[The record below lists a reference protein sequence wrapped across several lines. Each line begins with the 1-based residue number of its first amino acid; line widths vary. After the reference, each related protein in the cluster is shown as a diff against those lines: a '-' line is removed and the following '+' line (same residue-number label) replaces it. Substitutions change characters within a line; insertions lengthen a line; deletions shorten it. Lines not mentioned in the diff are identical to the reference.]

1 MALILDGN
9 NTPTAGGIGYGDG
22 TELAFTAA
30 GTSGQPV
37 VSGGAGAPV
46 FRPYTLP
53 ASDGSAS
60 QVLQTNG
67 SGALSFATVGGGIV
81 TIASGSFPS
90 AAVLDIIN
98 IPATY
103 AYLVMQVNGAS
114 SDTGSNFLLTQVSVN
129 NGTSFDTTA
138 NNYLGQMLNSA
149 SVSNTSLATL
159 GTYASTAGIAEL
171 GYATIVLEGYQG
183 GCNLTY
189 NGRITHS
196 LTDRE
201 RTLGTYVGSTN
212 AINALRFTW
221 SAGGNFDAGTYALY
235 GVS

>member
-1 MALILDGN
+1 MSSISAGIATGTALVS
-9 NTPTAGGIGYGDG
+9 TGD
-22 TELAFTAA
+22 T
-30 GTSGQPV
+30 
-37 VSGGAGAPV
+37 
-46 FRPYTLP
+46 
-53 ASDGSAS
+53 
-60 QVLQTNG
+60 
-67 SGALSFATVGGGIV
+67 SGALQLQVNGTTPSVTLAANGSIGVGSTPGYGTNGQVLTSSGTGSAPTWATPAGGGIV
-81 TIASGSFPS
+81 TIASGSFPA
-90 AAVLDIIN
+90 AAVLDITS

-103 AYLVMQVNGAS
+103 AYLVVQVNGVS
-114 SDTGSNFLLTQVSVN
+114 SNTGSNFLLTQVSVN

-149 SVSNTSLATL
+149 AVSDTSRATL
-159 GTYASTAGIAEL
+159 GTYASVAGIAEL

-201 RTLGTYVGSTN
+201 RTLGTYVGSTS

>member
-1 MALILDGN
+1 MSTI
-9 NTPTAGGIGYGDG
+9 
-22 TELAFTAA
+22 AA
-30 GTSGQPV
+30 GTSSGTALVSTGNTDGTLQLQVNGTTPSVTLAANGSIGVGSTPGYGTNGQV
-37 VSGGAGAPV
+37 LTSSG
-46 FRPYTLP
+46 T
-53 ASDGSAS
+53 GSAP
-60 QVLQTNG
+60 TW
-67 SGALSFATVGGGIV
+67 ATPAGGGIV
-81 TIASGSFPS
+81 TIASGSFPA
-90 AAVLDIIN
+90 AAVLDITS

-103 AYLVMQVNGAS
+103 AYLVVQVNGVS
-114 SDTGSNFLLTQVSVN
+114 SNTGSNFLLTQVSVN

-149 SVSNTSLATL
+149 AVSNTSLATL
-159 GTYASTAGIAEL
+159 GTYASTAGAAEL
-171 GYATIVLEGYQG
+171 GYATIVLQGYQG

-189 NGRITHS
+189 GGRIAHS

-201 RTLGTYVGSTN
+201 RTLGTYVGSTS

>member
-1 MALILDGN
+1 MTTTINADTATGGAIITGDASGQLALQ
-9 NTPTAGGIGYGDG
+9 
-22 TELAFTAA
+22 AA
-30 GTSGQPV
+30 GVTGL
-37 VSGGAGAPV
+37 
-46 FRPYTLP
+46 TLNSSSAIGVGSSP
-53 ASDGSAS
+53 SFGSAN
-60 QVLQTNG
+60 QVLQSNG
-67 SGALSFATVGGGIV
+67 SAAAPSWVAAGGGIA

-103 AYLVMQVNGAS
+103 AYLVVQVNGVS
-114 SDTGSNFLLTQVSVN
+114 SNTASNFLLTQVSVN

-138 NNYLGQMLNSA
+138 NSYLGQMLNSTA
-149 SVSNTSLATL
+149 LSNTTLATL
-159 GTYASTAGIAEL
+159 GTYASTAGVSEL

-201 RTLGTYVGSTN
+201 RTLGTYVGSTS

>member
-1 MALILDGN
+1 ML
-9 NTPTAGGIGYGDG
+9 TS
-22 TELAFTAA
+22 A
-30 GTSGQPV
+30 GT
-37 VSGGAGAPV
+37 
-46 FRPYTLP
+46 
-53 ASDGSAS
+53 GSAPS
-60 QVLQTNG
+60 W
-67 SGALSFATVGGGIV
+67 ATPAGGGIV

-90 AAVLDIIN
+90 AAVLDIIS

-103 AYLVMQVNGAS
+103 AYLVVQVNGVS
-114 SDTGSNFLLTQVSVN
+114 SDTGTNLLLTQVSVN
-129 NGTSFDTTA
+129 NGTSFDSNG
-138 NNYLGQMLNSA
+138 NNYLGQMLNSSA
-149 SVSNTSLATL
+149 VSNTNQASL
-159 GTYASTAGIAEL
+159 GNYASTAGVSEL

-201 RTLGTYVGSTN
+201 RTLGTYVGSTS

>member
-1 MALILDGN
+1 MAVIITGN
-9 NTPTAGGIGYGDG
+9 NTPTAGGITYGDG
-22 TELAFTAA
+22 STYANTAA
-30 GTSGQPV
+30 GTSGQLLQ
-37 VSGGAGAPV
+37 SNGASAPTWA
-46 FRPYTLP
+46 TL
-53 ASDGSAS
+53 A
-60 QVLQTNG
+60 
-67 SGALSFATVGGGIV
+67 GGGIA

-103 AYLVMQVNGAS
+103 AYLVVQVNGVS
-114 SDTGSNFLLTQVSVN
+114 SNTGANFLLTQVSVN

-138 NNYLGQMLNSA
+138 NNYLGQMLNSTA
-149 SVSNTSLATL
+149 LSNTTLATL
-159 GTYASTAGIAEL
+159 GTYASTAGVSEL

-189 NGRITHS
+189 NGRITHG

-201 RTLGTYVGSTN
+201 RTLGTYVGSTS
-212 AINALRFTW
+212 AINALRFVW

-235 GVS
+235 GVA

>member
-1 MALILDGN
+1 MSSISAGTSSGSALVSTGDTTGALQLQVNGT
-9 NTPTAGGIGYGDG
+9 TPSITLAANGSIGVGSTPGY
-22 TELAFTAA
+22 
-30 GTSGQPV
+30 GTSGQV
-37 VSGGAGAPV
+37 LTSAGTGAAPSWA
-46 FRPYTLP
+46 TP
-53 ASDGSAS
+53 A
-60 QVLQTNG
+60 
-67 SGALSFATVGGGIV
+67 GGGIA

-103 AYLVMQVNGAS
+103 AYLVVQVNGVS
-114 SDTGSNFLLTQVSVN
+114 SNTASNFLLTQVSVN

-149 SVSNTSLATL
+149 ALSNTTLATL
-159 GTYASTAGIAEL
+159 GTYASTAGVSEL

-201 RTLGTYVGSTN
+201 RTLGTYVGSTS